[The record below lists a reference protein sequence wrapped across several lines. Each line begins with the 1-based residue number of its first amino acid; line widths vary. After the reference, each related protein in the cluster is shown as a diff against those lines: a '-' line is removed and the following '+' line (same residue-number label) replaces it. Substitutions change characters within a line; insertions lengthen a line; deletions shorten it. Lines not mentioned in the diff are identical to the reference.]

1 MWEQIR
7 ANERKSVMLV
17 AVMAIILLLVG
28 YSLGMVFENPIAGLV
43 IALVVWGIMT
53 LVAYFQGDSILLSSA
68 GAKKIS
74 PDDHP
79 RLYNVVEEM
88 KIASGLEKMPDVY
101 IIDDPALN
109 AFATGRDPNRASVAI
124 TSGLLQKLSRDEL
137 QGVIAHERSHI
148 KNRDVK
154 LMALLAGMLGTI
166 VILAWYASRFLFY
179 SGAANRSRRSSSSSS
194 DGSAQLIIMALAIV
208 LMILAPIFAQI
219 IYFATSRRREY
230 LADASSALYTRYPEG
245 LASALEKLA
254 TSNTQVKSANKATA
268 PMYIINPF
276 QKKGMSIN
284 DLTSTHPP
292 IAERIRILR
301 AMAGAS
307 IADYERAYEQVKGK
321 HVVAHSVLA
330 AAGAGSVSL
339 RQASADTKPV
349 GEATAE
355 LERAR
360 ETSDVLWRK
369 SDYQTIDCD
378 CGTRLRVPSSFRG
391 QSVQCPHC
399 GRIHP
404 VE

>member
-68 GAKKIS
+68 GAKKIN

-137 QGVIAHERSHI
+137 QGVIAHEISHI

-154 LMALLAGMLGTI
+154 LMALLAVMLGTI

-194 DGSAQLIIMALAIV
+194 DGSAQLIILALAIV

-369 SDYQTIDCD
+369 SNYQTIDCD
-378 CGTRLRVPSSFRG
+378 CGTRLRVPPSFRG

-399 GRIHP
+399 GRIHR